1 LEFPDRLHPH
11 FEEVVV
17 NAIRSVFILA
27 ALIVCSLSMLAQ
39 GPRGGS
45 DPVNAV
51 YWSAAQMKETD
62 ARLASRVNPQTHNA
76 GAQLIASANAIY
88 RTGLSQSEIHEK
100 QADFIVVRDGE
111 GVILVGGKMVGG
123 KPERANELRGDSIE
137 GGTRYSVA
145 AGDSL
150 YIPAGMPHQFFVD
163 AGEHLAITIV
173 KLTQP

>member
-1 LEFPDRLHPH
+1 M
-11 FEEVVV
+11 
-17 NAIRSVFILA
+17 NAIRIAAFIL
-27 ALIVCSLSMLAQ
+27 CSLTILAQ

-45 DPVNAV
+45 DPMNAV

-88 RTGLSQSEIHEK
+88 RTGPSQSEIHEK
-100 QADFIVVRDGE
+100 QADFIVVRDGA

-145 AGDSL
+145 TGDSL

-163 AGEHLAITIV
+163 AGKHLAITIV

>member
-1 LEFPDRLHPH
+1 MNP
-11 FEEVVV
+11 
-17 NAIRSVFILA
+17 IRSVFILA
-27 ALIVCSLSMLAQ
+27 ALILCSLTMMAQ

-45 DPVNAV
+45 DPVKAV
-51 YWSAAQMKETD
+51 YWSSAQMKETD

-88 RTGLSQSEIHEK
+88 RTGTSQSEIHEK

-137 GGTRYSVA
+137 GGTRYTVA

-163 AGEHLAITIV
+163 AGKHLAITIV